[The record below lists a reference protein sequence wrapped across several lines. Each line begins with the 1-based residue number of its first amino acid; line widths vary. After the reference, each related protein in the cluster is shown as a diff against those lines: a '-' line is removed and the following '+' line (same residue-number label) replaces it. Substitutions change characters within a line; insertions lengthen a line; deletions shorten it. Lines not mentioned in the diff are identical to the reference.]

1 MILRIDRLTK
11 VYGKNNTYQ
20 KVLDNINISFKSN
33 EFVCILGESGSGKS
47 TLLNI
52 IGGLDNKYEGSINLN
67 NLNIKYINQDEYR
80 KNNIGFVFQNF
91 NLINNLSVINN
102 ILLPIEKERT
112 SYRNK
117 KKKAIDLLRKLN
129 IYLIKNKKINELSG
143 GQKQRVAIARAL
155 INDPSIILAD
165 EPTGALDE
173 ENSIKILEILKEI
186 NKEGKLVIVVTH
198 SKKVID
204 YSTRV
209 ITIKDGK
216 IYSDKKIKKVKETII
231 DKDQKL
237 ENKFIYLI
245 KHGIKNLSINK
256 KRNLFITL
264 ASSIG
269 IIGITLSLFLGDGVK
284 NYINDLITSKTNP
297 NVYNLTSKKI
307 YYDDD
312 LINKINNIKHIDKVY
327 KEITINVSNVNDN
340 TLSYLDGINNPKV
353 KIGDNKELIVNKS
366 LAKKI
371 NKNYKEVIGTIV
383 SLTFVDNYKVFNEK
397 IKISGISEDSGVDMI
412 DERYNSTI
420 SYSRLEE
427 IYKKYNIPLKPNN
440 LSIKIDSKNN
450 IDYIKDK
457 LKELKIDAKTNED
470 LYKELTKYLDIATFI
485 LSTFSFSSLFVS
497 IIMITIIIN
506 ITILERV
513 KEIGLLR
520 SIGYSK
526 IDIKNIF
533 RSETIS
539 IGLCIWVFS
548 IYISTFLIK
557 IIKNIVYNKF
567 NINLKSNNIKYYIIS
582 LFISLLVTYISSI
595 IPSKKAANLDP
606 IDALRSE

>member
-186 NKEGKLVIVVTH
+186 NKEGKLVIAVTH

-245 KHGIKNLSINK
+245 KHGIKNLRVNK

-297 NVYNLTSKKI
+297 NVYNLTSKNI

-327 KEITINVSNVNDN
+327 KEITINVSNINDN

-548 IYISTFLIK
+548 IYISTILIK

>member
-245 KHGIKNLSINK
+245 KHGIKNLSVNK

-297 NVYNLTSKKI
+297 NVYNLTSKNI

-312 LINKINNIKHIDKVY
+312 LINKINNIKHIDKVF

-353 KIGDNKELIVNKS
+353 EIGDNKELIVNKS